1 MGAGRLGGRQGE
13 RLPDVVFIVAF
24 TSSLSVLLTVSFF
37 SSGELSPYS
46 AGAIAAVSLLIAFMG
61 RLSFVRRRAMAA
73 SRASLERALE
83 ERRRKRGA

>member
-1 MGAGRLGGRQGE
+1 MGAGRPGGRPGR

-24 TSSLSVLLTVSFF
+24 ASSLSILLSVSVL

-46 AGAIAAVSLLIAFMG
+46 AGAIAAVSLLIAVMG

-73 SRASLERALE
+73 SRALLERTLE
-83 ERRRKRGA
+83 ERRRERGA